1 MAKKKNTQNT
11 GAPENTAPE
20 NKKKQTKKAAP
31 KKEKPAQKQEN
42 PAPAKNDKKPSEYKT
57 HVRKKKESKNNAPRK
72 NEKSVKVIPLGGLG
86 EIGKNMTLLEF
97 EDDIIIIDC
106 GIGFPEEDMPGVD
119 LVIPNFDYLEANRT
133 KIRGVLLTH
142 GHEDHIGG
150 IPYLLRHFNIPI
162 YGTALT
168 IGIIKGKLREH
179 RMPFQPQLN
188 VVRAGDTVRLGVFA
202 AEFIHVNHSIADAC
216 ALAINTP
223 CGYIIHTGD
232 FKIDVSPIEGE
243 MIDLARFGELGKK
256 GVTLMLCEST
266 NAERGGFTPSEKS
279 VGGTLEDIFTANE
292 GKRIIISTFSSN
304 VHRVQQIIDVSLRH
318 GRRIALSGR
327 SMQTV
332 VSAAIELGYMTPPA
346 GAIIDIADAKQYAPG
361 DLTVISTGSQGE
373 PMSALYRMAFGDHR
387 DITLGANDVV
397 IFSSSAIPGNEKL
410 IGRIINELCHNGIK
424 VIDGTVQLGLHASG
438 HASAEE
444 IKLLYQLIKPKFY
457 MPIHGE
463 YRHLSANRNIASFLG
478 TPAENIFTGEI
489 GQVLSVSRHRA
500 AFTDTVSAGRTL
512 VDGYGVGDVGGAVL
526 RDRLHLS
533 EDGIVIVF
541 ASVDLMT
548 KLVINPPEIITK
560 GFVYVPDSEDLLYE
574 AKMRASEIICDMLD
588 RSKKP
593 NLEAIKERVRRE
605 LSKMLAVETGRNPMI
620 IPFITDL

>member
-1 MAKKKNTQNT
+1 MAKKKNITAT
-11 GAPENTAPE
+11 AFAENASAEP
-20 NKKKQTKKAAP
+20 KKKRGHAAQNKAQKAAP
-31 KKEKPAQKQEN
+31 VENKPRAQ
-42 PAPAKNDKKPSEYKT
+42 T
-57 HVRKKKESKNNAPRK
+57 HVRNKKQQRSNAPRK
-72 NEKSVKVIPLGGLG
+72 NEKCVKVIPLGGLG

-97 EDDIIIIDC
+97 ENDIIIIDC
-106 GIGFPEEDMPGVD
+106 GIGFPEDDMPGVD
-119 LVIPNFDYLEANRT
+119 LVIPNFAYLEENRG
-133 KIRGVLLTH
+133 KLRGVLVTH

-150 IPYLLRHFNIPI
+150 IPYLLRHFNLPI

-168 IGIIKGKLREH
+168 LGIIKGKLREH
-179 RMPFQPQLN
+179 RMPFVPQLN
-188 VVRAGDTVRLGVFA
+188 VVKAGDTVRLGVFA

-223 CGYIIHTGD
+223 CGIFIHTGD

-256 GVTLMLCEST
+256 GVTMLMCEST
-266 NAERGGFTPSEKS
+266 NSERPGFTPSEKS
-279 VGGTLEDIFTANE
+279 VGGTLEDLFTANE

-327 SMQTV
+327 SMENV
-332 VSAAIELGYMTPPA
+332 VSAAIELGYMSPPP
-346 GAIIDIADAKQYAPG
+346 GTIIPIADAKQYGPG
-361 DLTVISTGSQGE
+361 EITVISTGSQGE

-410 IGRIINELCHNGIK
+410 IGKIINELSHNGIK
-424 VIDGTVQLGLHASG
+424 VIHDSVQLGLHASG
-438 HASAEE
+438 HASSEE

-463 YRHLSANRNIASFLG
+463 YRHLSANRNLAAYLG
-478 TPAENIFTGEI
+478 TPPENIFVGEL

-500 AFTDTVSAGRTL
+500 AYTETVSAGRTL
-512 VDGYGVGDVGGAVL
+512 VDGFGVGDVGGAVL

-533 EDGIVIVF
+533 EDGILIVF
-541 ASVDLMT
+541 ASVDLGT
-548 KLVINPPEIITK
+548 RYIVNPPEIITK
-560 GFVYVPDSEDLLYE
+560 GFVYVPDAEELLSR
-574 AKMRASEIICDMLD
+574 AKERAADILSDML
-588 RSKKP
+588 SYGKKP
-593 NLEAIKERVRRE
+593 NLEAIKERIRRE
-605 LSKMLAVETGRNPMI
+605 LAKMLAQETGRNPMI
-620 IPFITDL
+620 VPFITDL

>member
-1 MAKKKNTQNT
+1 MPKKKNNQNT
-11 GAPENTAPE
+11 VAPENTAPE
-20 NKKKQTKKAAP
+20 AKKKQTKRSAP
-31 KKEKPAQKQEN
+31 KQ
-42 PAPAKNDKKPSEYKT
+42 DKKSAPKNENKAPEKTQSERKT
-57 HVRKKKESKNNAPRK
+57 HVRKPKGQKNSAPRK

-119 LVIPNFDYLEANRT
+119 LVIPNFAYLEEHRT

-162 YGTALT
+162 WGTALT
-168 IGIIKGKLREH
+168 IGIVKGKLREH
-179 RMPFQPQLN
+179 RMPFTPQLN
-188 VVRAGDTVRLGVFA
+188 VVSAGDTVKLGVFS

-266 NAERGGFTPSEKS
+266 NSERPGFTPSEKS

-327 SMQTV
+327 SMQNV

-346 GAIIDIADAKQYAPG
+346 GAIIDISEAKGYAPG
-361 DLTVISTGSQGE
+361 DITVISTGSQGE

-424 VIDGTVQLGLHASG
+424 VIEGSVQLGLHASG

-444 IKLLYQLIKPKFY
+444 IKLLYQLVKPKFY

-463 YRHLSANRNIASFLG
+463 FRHLAANRNIATFLG
-478 TPAENIFTGEI
+478 TPPENIFVGDL

-512 VDGYGVGDVGGAVL
+512 VDGFGVGDVGGAVL
-526 RDRLHLS
+526 RDRLHLA
-533 EDGIVIVF
+533 EDGILIVF
-541 ASVDLMT
+541 ASVDLTARFM
-548 KLVINPPEIITK
+548 VNPPEIITK

-574 AKMRASEIICDMLD
+574 ARMRAAEIISDMLD

-593 NLEAIKERVRRE
+593 NLEAMKERVRRE
-605 LSKMLAVETGRNPMI
+605 LSRMLSSETGRNPMI
-620 IPFITDL
+620 VPFITDL

>member
-1 MAKKKNTQNT
+1 MPKKKNNT
-11 GAPENTAPE
+11 TPAENVSAEPA
-20 NKKKQTKKAAP
+20 KKRGRPAKKQEAPAKKQEAPAAP
-31 KKEKPAQKQEN
+31 KKAEK
-42 PAPAKNDKKPSEYKT
+42 KKSERQT
-57 HVRKKKESKNNAPRK
+57 HVRKPKNSAPRK
-72 NEKSVKVIPLGGLG
+72 NEKSVKVISLGGLG

-119 LVIPNFDYLEANRT
+119 LVIPNFAYLEENRH
-133 KIRGVLLTH
+133 KVRGVLLTH

-168 IGIIKGKLREH
+168 IGIVKGKLKEH
-179 RMPFQPQLN
+179 RMPFVPQFN
-188 VVRAGDTVRLGVFA
+188 VVKAGDTVRLGVFA

-223 CGYIIHTGD
+223 SGIIVHTGD

-266 NAERGGFTPSEKS
+266 NSERPGFTPSEKS
-279 VGGTLEDIFTANE
+279 VGSTFEDIFTANE

-327 SMQTV
+327 SMQNV
-332 VSAAIELGYMTPPA
+332 VSAAIELGYMSPPA
-346 GAIIDIADAKQYAPG
+346 GAIIDVTEAKHYAPG
-361 DLTVISTGSQGE
+361 DITVISTGSQGE

-410 IGRIINELCHNGIK
+410 IGRIINELSHNGIK
-424 VIDGTVQLGLHASG
+424 VIHDSVQLGLHASG
-438 HASAEE
+438 HACAEE
-444 IKLLYQLIKPKFY
+444 IKLLYQLVKPKFY

-463 YRHLSANRNIASFLG
+463 YRHLAANRNIASFLG
-478 TPAENIFTGEI
+478 APAENIFVGEL

-533 EDGIVIVF
+533 EDGILIVF
-541 ASVDLMT
+541 ASVDLT
-548 KLVINPPEIITK
+548 TRYVINPPEIVTK
-560 GFVYVPDSEDLLYE
+560 GFVYVPDAEDLLYE
-574 AKMRASEIICDMLD
+574 ARMRAAEIISDMLD

-605 LSKMLAVETGRNPMI
+605 LSRLMMSETGRNPMI
-620 IPFITDL
+620 VPFITDL

>member
-1 MAKKKNTQNT
+1 MAKKKNI
-11 GAPENTAPE
+11 TATNFAE
-20 NKKKQTKKAAP
+20 AASAESKKKRGR
-31 KKEKPAQKQEN
+31 PAQNKQAQTESK
-42 PAPAKNDKKPSEYKT
+42 PKAPT
-57 HVRKKKESKNNAPRK
+57 HVRKPKSQKQNAPRR

-97 EDDIIIIDC
+97 ENDIIIVDC

-119 LVIPNFDYLEANRT
+119 LVIPNFAYLEENRQ
-133 KIRGVLLTH
+133 KLRGVLLTH

-179 RMPFQPQLN
+179 RMPFTPQLN
-188 VVRAGDTVRLGVFA
+188 VVKAGDTVKLGVFA
-202 AEFIHVNHSIADAC
+202 TEFIHVNHSIADAC

-223 CGYIIHTGD
+223 CGIFIHTGD

-256 GVTLMLCEST
+256 GVTLLMCEST
-266 NAERGGFTPSEKS
+266 NSERPGFTPSEKS

-327 SMQTV
+327 SMENV
-332 VSAAIELGYMTPPA
+332 VSAAIELGYMNPPA
-346 GAIIDIADAKQYAPG
+346 GTIIPVADAKQYAPG
-361 DLTVISTGSQGE
+361 DITVISTGSQGE

-410 IGRIINELCHNGIK
+410 IGRIINELSHNGIK
-424 VIDGTVQLGLHASG
+424 VIHDSVQLGLHASG

-463 YRHLSANRNIASFLG
+463 YRHLSANRNLAAYLG
-478 TPAENIFTGEI
+478 TPAENIFVGEL

-512 VDGYGVGDVGGAVL
+512 VDGFGVGDVGGAVL

-533 EDGIVIVF
+533 EDGILIVF
-541 ASVDLMT
+541 ASVDLST
-548 KLVINPPEIITK
+548 RCVINPPEIITK

-574 AKMRASEIICDMLD
+574 ARKCAAEIICDMLD
-588 RSKKP
+588 HSRKP

-605 LSKMLAVETGRNPMI
+605 LAKMLGHETGRNPMI
-620 IPFITDL
+620 VPFITDL

>member
-1 MAKKKNTQNT
+1 MPKKKNNTTQNQP
-11 GAPENTAPE
+11 AENTAAEP
-20 NKKKQTKKAAP
+20 KKKRGRPAQNKQDKPSAP
-31 KKEKPAQKQEN
+31 KKEKKTAQKQPRTN
-42 PAPAKNDKKPSEYKT
+42 KP
-57 HVRKKKESKNNAPRK
+57 KNNAPRK

-119 LVIPNFDYLEANRT
+119 LVIPNFAYLEDNRS

-150 IPYLLRHFNIPI
+150 IPYLLRRFNIPI

-168 IGIIKGKLREH
+168 IGIIKGKLKEH

-188 VVRAGDTVRLGVFA
+188 VVKAGDTVRLGVFA

-216 ALAINTP
+216 ALAINSP
-223 CGYIIHTGD
+223 SGLIVHTGD

-243 MIDLARFGELGKK
+243 MIDLARFGELGKR

-266 NAERGGFTPSEKS
+266 NSERPGFTPSEKS

-327 SMQTV
+327 SMQNV
-332 VSAAIELGYMTPPA
+332 VSAAIELGYMSPPA
-346 GAIIDIADAKQYAPG
+346 GAIIDIADARQYAPG
-361 DLTVISTGSQGE
+361 DITVISTGSQGE

-410 IGRIINELCHNGIK
+410 IGRIINELSHNGIK
-424 VIDGTVQLGLHASG
+424 VIHDSVQLGLHASG

-444 IKLLYQLIKPKFY
+444 IKLLCQLVRPRFY

-463 YRHLSANRNIASFLG
+463 HRHLSSNRNIASFLG
-478 TPAENIFTGEI
+478 IPYENIFVGDI

-533 EDGIVIVF
+533 EDGILIVF
-541 ASVDLMT
+541 ASVDLT
-548 KLVINPPEIITK
+548 TRYVVNPPEIITK

-574 AKMRASEIICDMLD
+574 AKMRSAEIISDMLE

-593 NLEAIKERVRRE
+593 NLEAMKERVRRE
-605 LSKMLAVETGRNPMI
+605 LSRMLMNETGRNPMI
-620 IPFITDL
+620 VPFITDL

>member
-1 MAKKKNTQNT
+1 MPKKKNNT
-11 GAPENTAPE
+11 TPAENTSAEPA
-20 NKKKQTKKAAP
+20 KKRGRPAKKQEAPAAP
-31 KKEKPAQKQEN
+31 KKAEK
-42 PAPAKNDKKPSEYKT
+42 KKSERQT
-57 HVRKKKESKNNAPRK
+57 HVRKPKNSAPRK
-72 NEKSVKVIPLGGLG
+72 NEKSVKVIALGGLG

-97 EDDIIIIDC
+97 EDDIIIVDC

-119 LVIPNFDYLEANRT
+119 LVIPNFAYLEENRH
-133 KIRGVLLTH
+133 KVRGVLLTH

-168 IGIIKGKLREH
+168 IGIVKGKLKEH
-179 RMPFQPQLN
+179 RMPFVPQFN
-188 VVRAGDTVRLGVFA
+188 VVKAGDTVRLGVFA

-223 CGYIIHTGD
+223 SGIIVHTGD

-243 MIDLARFGELGKK
+243 MIDLSRFGELGKK

-266 NAERGGFTPSEKS
+266 NSERPGFTPSEKS
-279 VGGTLEDIFTANE
+279 VGSTFEDIFTANE

-327 SMQTV
+327 SMQNV
-332 VSAAIELGYMTPPA
+332 VSAAIELGYMSPPA
-346 GAIIDIADAKQYAPG
+346 GAIIDVTEAKHYAPG
-361 DLTVISTGSQGE
+361 DITVISTGSQGE

-410 IGRIINELCHNGIK
+410 IGRIINELSHNGIK
-424 VIDGTVQLGLHASG
+424 VIHDSVQLGLHASG
-438 HASAEE
+438 HACAEE
-444 IKLLYQLIKPKFY
+444 IKLLYQLVKPKFY

-463 YRHLSANRNIASFLG
+463 YRHLAANRNIASFLG
-478 TPAENIFTGEI
+478 APAENIFVGEL

-533 EDGIVIVF
+533 EDGILIVF
-541 ASVDLMT
+541 ASVDLT
-548 KLVINPPEIITK
+548 TRYVINPPEIVTK
-560 GFVYVPDSEDLLYE
+560 GFVYVPDAEDLLYE
-574 AKMRASEIICDMLD
+574 ARMRAAEIISDMLD

-605 LSKMLAVETGRNPMI
+605 LSRLMMSETGRNPMI
-620 IPFITDL
+620 VPFITDL

>member
-1 MAKKKNTQNT
+1 MPKKKNNQAANKP
-11 GAPENTAPE
+11 AENAAEP
-20 NKKKQTKKAAP
+20 KKKRGR
-31 KKEKPAQKQEN
+31 PAQKTQER
-42 PAPAKNDKKPSEYKT
+42 PANTQKSEKKSSERKT
-57 HVRKKKESKNNAPRK
+57 HVRKPKNNAPRK
-72 NEKSVKVIPLGGLG
+72 NEKSVKVISLGGLG

-97 EDDIIIIDC
+97 GEDIIIIDC

-119 LVIPNFDYLEANRT
+119 LVIPNFAYLEENRT
-133 KIRGVLLTH
+133 KIKGVLLTH

-168 IGIIKGKLREH
+168 IGIIKGKLKEH
-179 RMPFQPQLN
+179 RMPFVPQLN
-188 VVRAGDTVRLGVFA
+188 VVKAGDTVRLGVFA

-223 CGYIIHTGD
+223 SGIIVHTGD

-243 MIDLARFGELGKK
+243 MIDLARFGELGKR

-266 NAERGGFTPSEKS
+266 NSERPGFTPSEKS

-327 SMQTV
+327 SMQNV

-346 GAIIDIADAKQYAPG
+346 GAIIDVADIKQYAPG
-361 DLTVISTGSQGE
+361 DITVISTGSQGE
-373 PMSALYRMAFGDHR
+373 PMSALSRMAFGDHR

-410 IGRIINELCHNGIK
+410 IGRIINELSHNGIK
-424 VIDGTVQLGLHASG
+424 VIHDSVQLGLHASG

-444 IKLLYQLIKPKFY
+444 IKLLCQLVKPKFY

-463 YRHLSANRNIASFLG
+463 YRHLSANKNIASFLG
-478 TPAENIFTGEI
+478 IPNENIFVGDI

-512 VDGYGVGDVGGAVL
+512 VDGYGIGDVGGAVL

-541 ASVDLMT
+541 ASVDLTT
-548 KLVINPPEIITK
+548 KYVINPPEIVTK

-574 AKMRASEIICDMLD
+574 AKMRAAEIICDMLD

-593 NLEAIKERVRRE
+593 SLEAIQERVRRE
-605 LSKMLAVETGRNPMI
+605 LSRMLMNETGRNPMI

>member
-1 MAKKKNTQNT
+1 MPKKKNNT
-11 GAPENTAPE
+11 TPAENTSAEPA
-20 NKKKQTKKAAP
+20 KKRGRPAKKQEIPAAP
-31 KKEKPAQKQEN
+31 KKAEK
-42 PAPAKNDKKPSEYKT
+42 KKSERQT
-57 HVRKKKESKNNAPRK
+57 HVRKPKNSAPRK
-72 NEKSVKVIPLGGLG
+72 NEKSVKVISLGGLG

-119 LVIPNFDYLEANRT
+119 LVIPNFAYLEENRH
-133 KIRGVLLTH
+133 KVRGVLLTH

-168 IGIIKGKLREH
+168 IGIVKGKLKEH
-179 RMPFQPQLN
+179 RMPFVPQFN
-188 VVRAGDTVRLGVFA
+188 VVKAGDTVRLGVFA

-223 CGYIIHTGD
+223 SGIIVHTGD

-266 NAERGGFTPSEKS
+266 NSERPGFTPSEKS
-279 VGGTLEDIFTANE
+279 VGSTFEDIFTANE

-327 SMQTV
+327 SMQNV
-332 VSAAIELGYMTPPA
+332 VSAAIELGYMSPPA
-346 GAIIDIADAKQYAPG
+346 GAIIDVTEAKHYAPG
-361 DLTVISTGSQGE
+361 DITVISTGSQGE

-410 IGRIINELCHNGIK
+410 IGRIINELSHNGIK
-424 VIDGTVQLGLHASG
+424 VIHDSVQLGLHASG
-438 HASAEE
+438 HACAEE
-444 IKLLYQLIKPKFY
+444 IKLLYQLVKPKFY

-463 YRHLSANRNIASFLG
+463 YRHLAANRNIASFLG
-478 TPAENIFTGEI
+478 APAENIFVGEL

-500 AFTDTVSAGRTL
+500 AFIDTVSAGRTL

-533 EDGIVIVF
+533 EDGILIVF
-541 ASVDLMT
+541 ASVDLT
-548 KLVINPPEIITK
+548 TRYVINPPEIVTK
-560 GFVYVPDSEDLLYE
+560 GFVYVPDAEDLLYE
-574 AKMRASEIICDMLD
+574 ARMRAAEIISDMLD

-605 LSKMLAVETGRNPMI
+605 LSRLMMSETGRNPMI
-620 IPFITDL
+620 VPFITDL

>member
-1 MAKKKNTQNT
+1 MPKKKNNT
-11 GAPENTAPE
+11 TPAENVSAEPA
-20 NKKKQTKKAAP
+20 KKRGRPAKKQEIPAAP
-31 KKEKPAQKQEN
+31 KKAEK
-42 PAPAKNDKKPSEYKT
+42 KKSERQT
-57 HVRKKKESKNNAPRK
+57 HVRKPKNSAPRK
-72 NEKSVKVIPLGGLG
+72 NEKSVKVISLGGLG

-119 LVIPNFDYLEANRT
+119 LVIPNFAYLEENRH
-133 KIRGVLLTH
+133 KVRGVLLTH

-168 IGIIKGKLREH
+168 IGIVKGKLKEH
-179 RMPFQPQLN
+179 RMPFVPQFN
-188 VVRAGDTVRLGVFA
+188 VVKAGDTVRLGVFA

-223 CGYIIHTGD
+223 SGIIVHTGD

-266 NAERGGFTPSEKS
+266 NSERPGFTPSEKS
-279 VGGTLEDIFTANE
+279 VGSTFEDIFTANE

-327 SMQTV
+327 SMQNV
-332 VSAAIELGYMTPPA
+332 VSAAIELGYMSPPA
-346 GAIIDIADAKQYAPG
+346 GAIIDVTEAKHYAPG
-361 DLTVISTGSQGE
+361 DITVISTGSQGE

-410 IGRIINELCHNGIK
+410 IGRIINELSHNGIK
-424 VIDGTVQLGLHASG
+424 VIHDSVQLGLHASG
-438 HASAEE
+438 HACAEE
-444 IKLLYQLIKPKFY
+444 IKLLYQLVKPKFY

-463 YRHLSANRNIASFLG
+463 YRHLAANRNIASFLG
-478 TPAENIFTGEI
+478 APAENIFVGEL

-533 EDGIVIVF
+533 EDGILIVF
-541 ASVDLMT
+541 ASVDLT
-548 KLVINPPEIITK
+548 TRYVINPPEIVTK
-560 GFVYVPDSEDLLYE
+560 GFVYVPDAEDLLYE
-574 AKMRASEIICDMLD
+574 ARMRAAEIISDMLD

-605 LSKMLAVETGRNPMI
+605 LSRLMMSETGRNPMI
-620 IPFITDL
+620 VPFITDL

>member
-1 MAKKKNTQNT
+1 MPKKKNNQAANKP
-11 GAPENTAPE
+11 AENAAEP
-20 NKKKQTKKAAP
+20 KKKRGR
-31 KKEKPAQKQEN
+31 PAQKTQER
-42 PAPAKNDKKPSEYKT
+42 PANTQKSEKKSSERKT
-57 HVRKKKESKNNAPRK
+57 HVRKPKNNAPRK
-72 NEKSVKVIPLGGLG
+72 NEKSVKVISLGGLG

-97 EDDIIIIDC
+97 GEDIIIIDC

-119 LVIPNFDYLEANRT
+119 LVIPNFAYLEENRT
-133 KIRGVLLTH
+133 KIKGVLLTH

-168 IGIIKGKLREH
+168 IGIIKGKLKEH
-179 RMPFQPQLN
+179 RMPFVPQLN
-188 VVRAGDTVRLGVFA
+188 VVKAGDTVRLGVFA

-223 CGYIIHTGD
+223 SGIMVHTGD

-243 MIDLARFGELGKK
+243 MIDLARFGELGKR

-266 NAERGGFTPSEKS
+266 NSERPGFTPSEKS

-327 SMQTV
+327 SMQNV

-346 GAIIDIADAKQYAPG
+346 GAIIDVADIKQYAPG
-361 DLTVISTGSQGE
+361 DITVISTGSQGE
-373 PMSALYRMAFGDHR
+373 PMSALSRMAFGDHR

-410 IGRIINELCHNGIK
+410 IGRIINELSHNGIK
-424 VIDGTVQLGLHASG
+424 VIHDSVQLGLHASG

-444 IKLLYQLIKPKFY
+444 IKLLCQLVKPKFY

-463 YRHLSANRNIASFLG
+463 YRHLSANKNIASFLG
-478 TPAENIFTGEI
+478 IPNENIFVGDI

-512 VDGYGVGDVGGAVL
+512 VDGYGIGDVGGAVL

-541 ASVDLMT
+541 ASVDLTT
-548 KLVINPPEIITK
+548 KYVINPPEIVTK

-574 AKMRASEIICDMLD
+574 AKMRAAEIICDMLD

-593 NLEAIKERVRRE
+593 NLEAIQERVRRE
-605 LSKMLAVETGRNPMI
+605 LSRMLMNETGRNPMI

>member
-1 MAKKKNTQNT
+1 MPKKKNNSNVNQP
-11 GAPENTAPE
+11 AENISAEP
-20 NKKKQTKKAAP
+20 KKKRGRPAQNKQDKPAAP
-31 KKEKPAQKQEN
+31 KKEKKSAPKQTRN
-42 PAPAKNDKKPSEYKT
+42 NKP
-57 HVRKKKESKNNAPRK
+57 KNNAPRK

-119 LVIPNFDYLEANRT
+119 LVIPNFAYLEDNRT

-168 IGIIKGKLREH
+168 IGIIKGKLKEH

-188 VVRAGDTVRLGVFA
+188 VVKAGDTVRLGVFA

-216 ALAINTP
+216 ALAINSP
-223 CGYIIHTGD
+223 SGIIVHTGD

-243 MIDLARFGELGKK
+243 MIDLARFGELGKR

-266 NAERGGFTPSEKS
+266 NSERPGFTPSEKS

-327 SMQTV
+327 SMQNV
-332 VSAAIELGYMTPPA
+332 VSAAIELGYMSPPA
-346 GAIIDIADAKQYAPG
+346 GAIIDITETKQYAPG
-361 DLTVISTGSQGE
+361 DITIISTGSQGE

-410 IGRIINELCHNGIK
+410 IGRIINELSHNGIK
-424 VIDGTVQLGLHASG
+424 VIHDSVQLGLHASG

-444 IKLLYQLIKPKFY
+444 IKLLCQLVRPKFY

-463 YRHLSANRNIASFLG
+463 HRHLSANRNIASFLG
-478 TPAENIFTGEI
+478 IPYENIFVGDI

-500 AFTDTVSAGRTL
+500 AFTETVSAGRTL

-533 EDGIVIVF
+533 EDGILIVF
-541 ASVDLMT
+541 ASVDLT
-548 KLVINPPEIITK
+548 TRYVINPPEIITK

-574 AKMRASEIICDMLD
+574 AKMRAAEIISDMLE

-593 NLEAIKERVRRE
+593 NLEAMKERVRRE
-605 LSKMLAVETGRNPMI
+605 LSRMLMNETGRNPMI
-620 IPFITDL
+620 VPFITDL

>member
-1 MAKKKNTQNT
+1 MPKKKTN
-11 GAPENTAPE
+11 NTAPAVSPE
-20 NKKKQTKKAAP
+20 STV
-31 KKEKPAQKQEN
+31 
-42 PAPAKNDKKPSEYKT
+42 PAPAKKRGRPAGSKRDTASPQKAENKKNERRASPG
-57 HVRKKKESKNNAPRK
+57 RPRNGAPRR
-72 NEKSVKVIPLGGLG
+72 NEKNVKVIPLGGLG

-97 EDDIIIIDC
+97 ENDIIIIDC
-106 GIGFPEEDMPGVD
+106 GIGFPEDDMPGVD
-119 LVIPNFDYLEANRT
+119 LVIPNFDYLEENRS
-133 KIRGVLLTH
+133 KLRGVLLTH

-150 IPYLLRHFNIPI
+150 IPYLLRRFNIPI

-168 IGIIKGKLREH
+168 IGIVKGKLKEH
-179 RMPFQPQLN
+179 RMPFVPQLN
-188 VVRAGDTVRLGVFA
+188 VIKAGDTVRLGVFA

-223 CGYIIHTGD
+223 SGIMIHTGD

-266 NAERGGFTPSEKS
+266 NSERPGFTPSEKS
-279 VGGTLEDIFTANE
+279 VGGTLEELFTANE

-327 SMQTV
+327 SMQNV
-332 VSAAIELGYMTPPA
+332 VSAAIELGYMSPPP
-346 GAIIDIADAKQYAPG
+346 GAIIDIAEAKRYAPG
-361 DLTVISTGSQGE
+361 NLTIISTGSQGE

-387 DITLGANDVV
+387 DITLGSNDVV

-410 IGRIINELCHNGIK
+410 IGRIINELSHNGIK
-424 VIDGTVQLGLHASG
+424 VIHDSVQLGLHASG

-444 IKLLYQLIKPKFY
+444 VKLLYQLVKPKFY

-463 YRHLSANRNIASFLG
+463 YRHLAANRSIATFLG
-478 TPAENIFTGEI
+478 APAENIFVGEI

-533 EDGIVIVF
+533 EDGILIVF
-541 ASVDLMT
+541 ASVDLT
-548 KLVINPPEIITK
+548 TRYVISPPEIVTK
-560 GFVYVPDSEDLLYE
+560 GFVYVPDSEDLLFE
-574 AKMRASEIICDMLD
+574 AKKRTAEIITDMLG
-588 RSKKP
+588 RGKKP
-593 NLEAIKERVRRE
+593 NLEAIKECVRRE
-605 LSKMLAVETGRNPMI
+605 LSKLMTNETGRNPMI
-620 IPFITDL
+620 VPFITDL

>member
-1 MAKKKNTQNT
+1 MPKKNNNSNNAPADNNTAEQKKKR
-11 GAPENTAPE
+11 GR
-20 NKKKQTKKAAP
+20 
-31 KKEKPAQKQEN
+31 PAGKKQEN
-42 PAPAKNDKKPSEYKT
+42 NTPPKNEKKAGGKEPRAKKYNNKKNS
-57 HVRKKKESKNNAPRK
+57 APRK

-97 EDDIIIIDC
+97 GEDIIIIDC

-119 LVIPNFDYLEANRT
+119 LVIPNFAYLEENRN

-168 IGIIKGKLREH
+168 IGIIRGKLREH
-179 RMPFQPQLN
+179 RMPFVPQLN
-188 VVRAGDTVRLGVFA
+188 VVNAGDTVHLGVFA

-216 ALAINTP
+216 ALSINTP
-223 CGYIIHTGD
+223 CGIIVHTGD

-266 NAERGGFTPSEKS
+266 NSERPGFTPSEKS
-279 VGGTLEDIFTANE
+279 VGGTLEDLFTANE

-332 VSAAIELGYMTPPA
+332 VSAAIELGYMSPPA
-346 GAIIDIADAKQYAPG
+346 GAIIDISETKQYAPG
-361 DLTVISTGSQGE
+361 DITIISTGSQGE

-410 IGRIINELCHNGIK
+410 IGRIINELSHNGIK
-424 VIDGTVQLGLHASG
+424 VIHDSVQLGLHASG
-438 HASAEE
+438 HACAEE
-444 IKLLYQLIKPKFY
+444 IKLLYQLIKPRFY

-463 YRHLSANRNIASFLG
+463 HRHLAANRNIAAFLG
-478 TPAENIFTGEI
+478 TPAENIFVGDI

-512 VDGYGVGDVGGAVL
+512 VDGFGVGDVGGAVL

-533 EDGIVIVF
+533 EDGILIVF
-541 ASVDLMT
+541 ASVDLT
-548 KLVINPPEIITK
+548 ARFVVNPPEIITK

-574 AKMRASEIICDMLD
+574 AKMRAAEIISDMLD

-593 NLEAIKERVRRE
+593 NLEAMKERVRRE
-605 LSKMLAVETGRNPMI
+605 LSRMLSSETGRNPMI
-620 IPFITDL
+620 VPFITDL

>member
-1 MAKKKNTQNT
+1 MPKKKNNT
-11 GAPENTAPE
+11 TPAENVSAEPA
-20 NKKKQTKKAAP
+20 KKRGRPAKKQEAPAAP
-31 KKEKPAQKQEN
+31 KKTEK
-42 PAPAKNDKKPSEYKT
+42 KKSERQT
-57 HVRKKKESKNNAPRK
+57 HVRKPKNSAPRK
-72 NEKSVKVIPLGGLG
+72 NEKSVKVISLGGLG

-119 LVIPNFDYLEANRT
+119 LVIPNFAYLEENRH
-133 KIRGVLLTH
+133 KVRGVLLTH

-168 IGIIKGKLREH
+168 IGIVKGKLKEH
-179 RMPFQPQLN
+179 RMPFVPQFN
-188 VVRAGDTVRLGVFA
+188 VVKAGDTVRLGVFA

-223 CGYIIHTGD
+223 SGIIVHTGD

-266 NAERGGFTPSEKS
+266 NSERPGFTPSEKS
-279 VGGTLEDIFTANE
+279 VGSTFEDIFTANE

-327 SMQTV
+327 SMQNV
-332 VSAAIELGYMTPPA
+332 VSAAIELGYMSPPA
-346 GAIIDIADAKQYAPG
+346 GAIIDVTEAKHYAPG
-361 DLTVISTGSQGE
+361 DITVISTGSQGE

-410 IGRIINELCHNGIK
+410 IGRIINELSHNGIK
-424 VIDGTVQLGLHASG
+424 VIHDSVQLGLHASG
-438 HASAEE
+438 HACAEE
-444 IKLLYQLIKPKFY
+444 IKLLYQLVKPKFY

-463 YRHLSANRNIASFLG
+463 YRHLAANRNIASFLG
-478 TPAENIFTGEI
+478 APAENIFVGEL

-533 EDGIVIVF
+533 EDGILIVF
-541 ASVDLMT
+541 ASVDLT
-548 KLVINPPEIITK
+548 TRYVINPPEIVTK
-560 GFVYVPDSEDLLYE
+560 GFVYVPDAEDLLYE
-574 AKMRASEIICDMLD
+574 ARMRAAEIISDMLD

-605 LSKMLAVETGRNPMI
+605 LSRLMMSETGRNPMI
-620 IPFITDL
+620 VPFITDL

>member
-1 MAKKKNTQNT
+1 MPKKKNNQAANKT
-11 GAPENTAPE
+11 AENTND
-20 NKKKQTKKAAP
+20 NKKKRNKPAQS
-31 KKEKPAQKQEN
+31 KKEKPEAQSQKSE
-42 PAPAKNDKKPSEYKT
+42 KPKSERKT
-57 HVRKKKESKNNAPRK
+57 HVRKPKNGAPRK
-72 NEKSVKVIPLGGLG
+72 NEKSVKVISLGGLG

-97 EDDIIIIDC
+97 GEDIIIIDC

-119 LVIPNFDYLEANRT
+119 LVIPNFAYLEENRT
-133 KIRGVLLTH
+133 KIKGVLLTH

-168 IGIIKGKLREH
+168 IGIIKGKLKEH
-179 RMPFQPQLN
+179 RMPFVPQLN
-188 VVRAGDTVRLGVFA
+188 VVKAGDTVRLGVFA

-223 CGYIIHTGD
+223 SGIIIHTGD

-243 MIDLARFGELGKK
+243 MIDLARFGELGNR

-266 NAERGGFTPSEKS
+266 NSERPGFTPSEKS
-279 VGGTLEDIFTANE
+279 VGGTLEDLFKANE

-327 SMQTV
+327 SMQNV
-332 VSAAIELGYMTPPA
+332 VSAAIELGYMTPPP
-346 GAIIDIADAKQYAPG
+346 GAIIDIADIKQYAPG
-361 DLTVISTGSQGE
+361 DITVISTGSQGE
-373 PMSALYRMAFGDHR
+373 PMSALSRMAFGDHR
-387 DITLGANDVV
+387 EITLGANDVV

-410 IGRIINELCHNGIK
+410 IGRIINELSHNGIK
-424 VIDGTVQLGLHASG
+424 VIHDSVQLGLHASG

-444 IKLLYQLIKPKFY
+444 IKLLCQLVKPKFY

-463 YRHLSANRNIASFLG
+463 YRHLSANKNIASFLG
-478 TPAENIFTGEI
+478 IPNENIFVGDI

-500 AFTDTVSAGRTL
+500 AFTDTVAAGRTL
-512 VDGYGVGDVGGAVL
+512 VDGYGIGDVGGAVL

-541 ASVDLMT
+541 ASVDLTT
-548 KLVINPPEIITK
+548 KYVINPPEIVTK

-574 AKMRASEIICDMLD
+574 AKMRAAEIICDMLD

-593 NLEAIKERVRRE
+593 SLEAIQERVRRE
-605 LSKMLAVETGRNPMI
+605 LSRMFMNETGRNPMI

>member
-1 MAKKKNTQNT
+1 MPKKKNNQ
-11 GAPENTAPE
+11 AASKPAENTTD
-20 NKKKQTKKAAP
+20 NKKKRNKPAQS
-31 KKEKPAQKQEN
+31 KKEKPEAQPQKSE
-42 PAPAKNDKKPSEYKT
+42 KPKSERKT
-57 HVRKKKESKNNAPRK
+57 HVRKPKNNAPRK
-72 NEKSVKVIPLGGLG
+72 NEKSVKVISLGGLG

-97 EDDIIIIDC
+97 GEDIIIIDC

-119 LVIPNFDYLEANRT
+119 LVIPNFAYLEENRT
-133 KIRGVLLTH
+133 KIKGVLLTH

-168 IGIIKGKLREH
+168 IGIIKGKLKEH
-179 RMPFQPQLN
+179 RMPFVPQLN
-188 VVRAGDTVRLGVFA
+188 VVKAGDTVRLGVFA
-202 AEFIHVNHSIADAC
+202 TEFIHVNHSIADAC

-223 CGYIIHTGD
+223 SGVIIHTGD
-232 FKIDVSPIEGE
+232 FKIDVSPIEGD
-243 MIDLARFGELGKK
+243 MIDLARFGELGNR

-266 NAERGGFTPSEKS
+266 NSERPGFTPSEKS
-279 VGGTLEDIFTANE
+279 VGGTLEDLFKANE

-327 SMQTV
+327 SMQNV
-332 VSAAIELGYMTPPA
+332 VSAAIELGYMTPPP
-346 GAIIDIADAKQYAPG
+346 GAIIDVADIKQYAPG
-361 DLTVISTGSQGE
+361 DITVISTGSQGE
-373 PMSALYRMAFGDHR
+373 PMSALSRMAFGDHR
-387 DITLGANDVV
+387 EITLGANDVV

-410 IGRIINELCHNGIK
+410 IGRIINELSHNGIK
-424 VIDGTVQLGLHASG
+424 VIHDSVQLGLHASG

-444 IKLLYQLIKPKFY
+444 IKLLCQLVKPKFF

-463 YRHLSANRNIASFLG
+463 YRHLSANKNIASFLG
-478 TPAENIFTGEI
+478 IPNENIFVGDI

-512 VDGYGVGDVGGAVL
+512 VDGYGIGDVGGAVL

-541 ASVDLMT
+541 ASVDLTT
-548 KLVINPPEIITK
+548 KYVINPPEIVTK

-574 AKMRASEIICDMLD
+574 AKMRAAEIICDMLD

-593 NLEAIKERVRRE
+593 NLEAIQERVRRE
-605 LSKMLAVETGRNPMI
+605 LSRMFTNETGRNPMI

>member
-1 MAKKKNTQNT
+1 MPKKKNNQAANKP
-11 GAPENTAPE
+11 AENVAAEP
-20 NKKKQTKKAAP
+20 KKKRGRPAQNKQDKPVDAP
-31 KKEKPAQKQEN
+31 KPEKKS
-42 PAPAKNDKKPSEYKT
+42 SERKT
-57 HVRKKKESKNNAPRK
+57 HVRKPKAEKNNAPRK
-72 NEKSVKVIPLGGLG
+72 NEKSVKVIALGGLG
-86 EIGKNMTLLEF
+86 EIDKNMTLLEF
-97 EDDIIIIDC
+97 GEDIIIIDC

-119 LVIPNFDYLEANRT
+119 LVIPNFSYHEENRT
-133 KIRGVLLTH
+133 RLRGVLLTH

-150 IPYLLRHFNIPI
+150 IPYLLRHFNLPI

-168 IGIIKGKLREH
+168 IGIIKGKLKEH
-179 RMPFQPQLN
+179 RMPFVPQLN
-188 VVRAGDTVRLGVFA
+188 VVKAGDTVRLGVFA

-223 CGYIIHTGD
+223 SGMIVHTGD

-243 MIDLARFGELGKK
+243 MIDLARFGELGKR

-266 NAERGGFTPSEKS
+266 NSERPGFTPSEKS

-327 SMQTV
+327 SMQNV
-332 VSAAIELGYMTPPA
+332 VSAAIELGYMTPPP
-346 GAIIDIADAKQYAPG
+346 GAIIDVADIRQYAPG
-361 DLTVISTGSQGE
+361 DITVISTGSQGE
-373 PMSALYRMAFGDHR
+373 PMSALSRMAFGDHK

-410 IGRIINELCHNGIK
+410 IGRIINELSHNGIK
-424 VIDGTVQLGLHASG
+424 VIHDSVQLGLHASG

-444 IKLLYQLIKPKFY
+444 IKLLCQLVKPRFY

-463 YRHLSANRNIASFLG
+463 YRHLSANKNIASFLG
-478 TPAENIFTGEI
+478 IPNENIFVGDI

-541 ASVDLMT
+541 ASVDLTT
-548 KLVINPPEIITK
+548 KYVINPPEIVTK

-605 LSKMLAVETGRNPMI
+605 LSRMFTNETGRNPMI

>member
-1 MAKKKNTQNT
+1 MAKKKNI
-11 GAPENTAPE
+11 TATSFAEATPAE
-20 NKKKQTKKAAP
+20 PKKKRGRPAQNKQ
-31 KKEKPAQKQEN
+31 EKPA
-42 PAPAKNDKKPSEYKT
+42 PAESKPKAPT
-57 HVRKKKESKNNAPRK
+57 HVRKSKSQKSNAPRK

-97 EDDIIIIDC
+97 ENDIIIIDC

-119 LVIPNFDYLEANRT
+119 LVIPNFAYLEENRN
-133 KIRGVLLTH
+133 KLRGVLLTH

-150 IPYLLRHFNIPI
+150 IPYLLRNFNIPV

-179 RMPFQPQLN
+179 RMPFTPQLN
-188 VVRAGDTVRLGVFA
+188 VVKAGDTVKLGIFA

-216 ALAINTP
+216 AIAVNTP
-223 CGYIIHTGD
+223 SGIFIHTGD

-256 GVTLMLCEST
+256 GVTLLMCEST
-266 NAERGGFTPSEKS
+266 NSERQGFTPSEKS

-304 VHRVQQIIDVSLRH
+304 VHRVQQIIDVSIRH

-327 SMQTV
+327 SMENV

-346 GAIIDIADAKQYAPG
+346 GTIIPIADAKQYAPG
-361 DLTVISTGSQGE
+361 DITVISTGSQGE

-410 IGRIINELCHNGIK
+410 IGRIINELSHNGIK
-424 VIDGTVQLGLHASG
+424 VIHDSVQLGLHASG
-438 HASAEE
+438 HASAGE
-444 IKLLYQLIKPKFY
+444 IKLLYQLIKPRYY

-463 YRHLSANRNIASFLG
+463 YRHLSANKNIATFLG
-478 TPAENIFTGEI
+478 TPAENVFIGEL

-512 VDGYGVGDVGGAVL
+512 VDGYGIGDVGGAVL

-533 EDGIVIVF
+533 EDGILIVF
-541 ASVDLMT
+541 ASVDLST
-548 KLVINPPEIITK
+548 RCVINPPEIITK

-574 AKMRASEIICDMLD
+574 AKSRAAQIISDMLD
-588 RSKKP
+588 YGKKP
-593 NLEAIKERVRRE
+593 NLEAIKERVRRD
-605 LSKMLAVETGRNPMI
+605 LSKMLSQETGRNPMI
-620 IPFITDL
+620 VPFITDL

>member
-1 MAKKKNTQNT
+1 MPKKKNNT
-11 GAPENTAPE
+11 TPAENVSAEPA
-20 NKKKQTKKAAP
+20 KKRSRPAKKQEIPAAP
-31 KKEKPAQKQEN
+31 KKAEK
-42 PAPAKNDKKPSEYKT
+42 KKSERQT
-57 HVRKKKESKNNAPRK
+57 HVRKPKNSAPRK
-72 NEKSVKVIPLGGLG
+72 NEKSVKVIALGGLG

-119 LVIPNFDYLEANRT
+119 LVIPNFAYLEENRH
-133 KIRGVLLTH
+133 KVRGVLLTH

-168 IGIIKGKLREH
+168 IGIVKGKLKEH
-179 RMPFQPQLN
+179 RMPFVPQFN
-188 VVRAGDTVRLGVFA
+188 VVKAGDTVRLGVFA

-223 CGYIIHTGD
+223 SGIIVHTGD

-266 NAERGGFTPSEKS
+266 NSERPGFTPSEKS
-279 VGGTLEDIFTANE
+279 VGSTFEDIFTANE

-327 SMQTV
+327 SMQNV
-332 VSAAIELGYMTPPA
+332 VSAAIELGYMSPPA
-346 GAIIDIADAKQYAPG
+346 GAIIDVTEAKHYAPG
-361 DLTVISTGSQGE
+361 DITVISTGSQGE

-410 IGRIINELCHNGIK
+410 IGRIINELSHNGIK
-424 VIDGTVQLGLHASG
+424 VIHDSVQLGLHASG
-438 HASAEE
+438 HACAEE
-444 IKLLYQLIKPKFY
+444 IKLLYQLVKPKFY

-463 YRHLSANRNIASFLG
+463 YRHLAANRNIASFLG
-478 TPAENIFTGEI
+478 APAENIFVGEL

-533 EDGIVIVF
+533 EDGILIVF
-541 ASVDLMT
+541 ASVDLT
-548 KLVINPPEIITK
+548 TRYVVNPPEIVTK
-560 GFVYVPDSEDLLYE
+560 GFVYVPDAEDLLYE
-574 AKMRASEIICDMLD
+574 ARMRAAEIISDMLD

-605 LSKMLAVETGRNPMI
+605 LSRLMMSETGRNPMI
-620 IPFITDL
+620 VPFITDL

>member
-1 MAKKKNTQNT
+1 MPKKKNNQTP

-20 NKKKQTKKAAP
+20 TKKKQTKKPAA
-31 KKEKPAQKQEN
+31 KKDTKPAEKPQ
-42 PAPAKNDKKPSEYKT
+42 SERKT
-57 HVRKKKESKNNAPRK
+57 HVRKPKNQKNSAPRK

-119 LVIPNFDYLEANRT
+119 LVIPNFAYLEEHRT

-162 YGTALT
+162 WGTALT
-168 IGIIKGKLREH
+168 IGIIKGKLKEH
-179 RMPFQPQLN
+179 RMPFTPQLN
-188 VVRAGDTVRLGVFA
+188 VVSAGDTVKLGVFT

-266 NAERGGFTPSEKS
+266 NSERPGFTPSEKS

-327 SMQTV
+327 SMQNV
-332 VSAAIELGYMTPPA
+332 VSAAIELGYMNPPA
-346 GAIIDIADAKQYAPG
+346 GAIIDISEAKGYAPG
-361 DLTVISTGSQGE
+361 DITVISTGSQGE

-424 VIDGTVQLGLHASG
+424 VIEGSLQLGLHASG
-438 HASAEE
+438 HASSEE
-444 IKLLYQLIKPKFY
+444 IKLLYQLVKPKFY

-463 YRHLSANRNIASFLG
+463 FRHLAANRNIATFLG
-478 TPAENIFTGEI
+478 TPPENIFVGDL

-512 VDGYGVGDVGGAVL
+512 VDGFGVGDVGGAVL
-526 RDRLHLS
+526 RDRLHLA
-533 EDGIVIVF
+533 EDGILIVF
-541 ASVDLMT
+541 ASVDLT
-548 KLVINPPEIITK
+548 ARFIVNPPEIITK

-574 AKMRASEIICDMLD
+574 AKMRAAEIISDMLD

-593 NLEAIKERVRRE
+593 NLEAMKERVRRE
-605 LSKMLAVETGRNPMI
+605 LSRMLSSETGRNPMI
-620 IPFITDL
+620 VPFITDL

>member
-1 MAKKKNTQNT
+1 MPKKKNGQ
-11 GAPENTAPE
+11 AASKPAENAAGEP
-20 NKKKQTKKAAP
+20 KKKRNKSAP
-31 KKEKPAQKQEN
+31 KAQEKA
-42 PAPAKNDKKPSEYKT
+42 PAPKPET
-57 HVRKKKESKNNAPRK
+57 NNKKKESAPRKGKAQKPNAPRK
-72 NEKSVKVIPLGGLG
+72 NEKSVKVISLGGLG

-97 EDDIIIIDC
+97 DEDIIIIDC

-119 LVIPNFDYLEANRT
+119 LVIPNFAYLEENRT
-133 KIRGVLLTH
+133 TIKGVLLTH

-150 IPYLLRHFNIPI
+150 IPYLLRHFNVPI

-168 IGIIKGKLREH
+168 IGIVKGKLKEH
-179 RMPFQPQLN
+179 KMPFVPQLN
-188 VVRAGDTVRLGVFA
+188 VVQAGDTVRLGVFA

-216 ALAINTP
+216 ALAINSP
-223 CGYIIHTGD
+223 SGIIVHTGD

-243 MIDLARFGELGKK
+243 MIDLARFGELGRR

-266 NAERGGFTPSEKS
+266 NSERSGFTPSEKS
-279 VGGTLEDIFTANE
+279 VGGTLEDLFTANE

-327 SMQTV
+327 SMQNV
-332 VSAAIELGYMTPPA
+332 VSAAIDLGYMSPPP
-346 GAIIDIADAKQYAPG
+346 GAIVDVADIRQYAPG
-361 DLTVISTGSQGE
+361 DITVISTGSQGE
-373 PMSALYRMAFGDHR
+373 PMSALSRMAFGDHR

-410 IGRIINELCHNGIK
+410 IGRIINELSHNGIK
-424 VIDGTVQLGLHASG
+424 VIHDSVQLGLHASG

-444 IKLLYQLIKPKFY
+444 IKLLCQLVKPKFY

-463 YRHLSANRNIASFLG
+463 YRHLEANKNIATFLG
-478 TPAENIFTGEI
+478 ITSENIFVGDI

-541 ASVDLMT
+541 ASIDLT
-548 KLVINPPEIITK
+548 TRYVINPPEIITK
-560 GFVYVPDSEDLLYE
+560 GFVYVPDSEDLIYE

-588 RSKKP
+588 RKGKP

-605 LSKMLAVETGRNPMI
+605 LSRMLMNETGRNPMI

>member
-1 MAKKKNTQNT
+1 MAKKKNNQNA

-20 NKKKQTKKAAP
+20 TKKKQAKKPAP
-31 KKEKPAQKQEN
+31 KGEKKS
-42 PAPAKNDKKPSEYKT
+42 APKNDKKTAEKPKSERKT
-57 HVRKKKESKNNAPRK
+57 HVRKPKSQKNSAPRK

-97 EDDIIIIDC
+97 EDDIIIVDC

-119 LVIPNFDYLEANRT
+119 LVIPNFAYLEENRP

-168 IGIIKGKLREH
+168 IGIIKGKLKEH
-179 RMPFQPQLN
+179 RMPFTPQLN
-188 VVRAGDTVRLGVFA
+188 VVSAGDTVKLGVFA

-256 GVTLMLCEST
+256 GVTLLMCEST
-266 NAERGGFTPSEKS
+266 NSERGGFTPSEKS
-279 VGGTLEDIFTANE
+279 VGSTLEDIFTANE

-327 SMQTV
+327 SMQNV

-361 DLTVISTGSQGE
+361 DITVISTGSQGE

-424 VIDGTVQLGLHASG
+424 VIEGSVQLGLHASG
-438 HASAEE
+438 HASSEE

-463 YRHLSANRNIASFLG
+463 FRHLAANKNIATFLG
-478 TPAENIFTGEI
+478 TPPENVFVGDL

-500 AFTDTVSAGRTL
+500 AFTETVSAGRTL

-526 RDRLHLS
+526 RDRLHLA
-533 EDGIVIVF
+533 EDGILIVF
-541 ASVDLMT
+541 ASVDLTT
-548 KLVINPPEIITK
+548 KYVINPPEIITK

-574 AKMRASEIICDMLD
+574 AKMRAAEIISDMLD

-605 LSKMLAVETGRNPMI
+605 LSRMLASETGRNPMI
-620 IPFITDL
+620 VPFITDL